1 MIFDDFKV
9 AMVCDLFFKLLEF
22 DPDDDGQKPES
33 KEDKRQPF
41 EVETSNK
48 QSPLTANREE
58 GQQQPIEFM
67 GEGID
72 RDTDFELRLKH
83 KLGLFKTLIMQQIH
97 EPNPVLN
104 INPEDASRIVDYG
117 QRSYFK
123 HLRLYEYVFNN
134 KQASE
139 IKRINFVQEQT
150 IQSGPLQ
157 QALCISKGRQDEKR
171 SGAPRPSSRQEGE
184 MSGFGGMDSHQNMS
198 STGREMQEDP
208 YGEEEGEAD
217 MEEQDAEPEQMDL
230 NQEDSS

>member
-1 MIFDDFKV
+1 
-9 AMVCDLFFKLLEF
+9 
-22 DPDDDGQKPES
+22 
-33 KEDKRQPF
+33 
-41 EVETSNK
+41 
-48 QSPLTANREE
+48 
-58 GQQQPIEFM
+58 M

-150 IQSGPLQ
+150 I
-157 QALCISKGRQDEKR
+157 
-171 SGAPRPSSRQEGE
+171 
-184 MSGFGGMDSHQNMS
+184 
-198 STGREMQEDP
+198 
-208 YGEEEGEAD
+208 
-217 MEEQDAEPEQMDL
+217 
-230 NQEDSS
+230 